1 MFRSVHRAL
10 STCCAIDITV
20 VKDWLGHADIRTTSL
35 YVEINT
41 EMKRKAL
48 EKCPPPGIEKDELAL
63 WHQPAVMALLH
74 SIASG
79 NYVE

>member
-1 MFRSVHRAL
+1 M
-10 STCCAIDITV
+10 C
-20 VKDWLGHADIRTTSL
+20 
-35 YVEINT
+35 VEINT

-48 EKCPPPGIEKDELAL
+48 EKYPPQGIEKDEPAL